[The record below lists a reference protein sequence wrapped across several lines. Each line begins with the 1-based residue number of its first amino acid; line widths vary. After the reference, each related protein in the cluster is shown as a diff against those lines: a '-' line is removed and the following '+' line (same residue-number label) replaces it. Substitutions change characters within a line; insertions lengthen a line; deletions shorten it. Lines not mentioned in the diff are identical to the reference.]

1 MKIERLE
8 RFYSRIAKLEV
19 EEFLGL
25 ARLLKVDVWT
35 KEETAGES
43 SLRPFDQVL
52 VEVGQSYN
60 SLNRDRRRQIDKILK
75 EATKD
80 KDSNKHVF

>member
-1 MKIERLE
+1 MKIE
-8 RFYSRIAKLEV
+8 RFYSRIARLEV

-35 KEETAGES
+35 KDGEATGEA

-52 VEVGQSYN
+52 VEVGQSYI
-60 SLNRDRRRQIDKILK
+60 SLNRERRRQIDKILK
-75 EATKD
+75 EATKN
-80 KDSNKHVF
+80 KDSTKHVL

>member
-1 MKIERLE
+1 MNEKKVE
-8 RFYSRIAKLEV
+8 RFYSRVAKLEV

-25 ARLLKVDVWT
+25 ARLLRIDVWT
-35 KEETAGES
+35 GEATGEA
-43 SLRPFDQVL
+43 SLRPFGQVL
-52 VEVGQSYN
+52 VEMGQSYIN
-60 SLNRDRRRQIDKILK
+60 LNRDRRRQIDKILK

>member
-35 KEETAGES
+35 KDGEA
-43 SLRPFDQVL
+43 SLRPFSQVL
-52 VEVGQSYN
+52 VEMGQSYI

-75 EATKD
+75 EATKN
-80 KDSNKHVF
+80 KDSTKHVL